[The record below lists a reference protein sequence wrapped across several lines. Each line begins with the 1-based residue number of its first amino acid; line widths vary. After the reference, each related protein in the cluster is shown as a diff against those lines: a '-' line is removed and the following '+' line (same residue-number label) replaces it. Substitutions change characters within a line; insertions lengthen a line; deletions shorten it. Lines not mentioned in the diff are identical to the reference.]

1 MNTTAK
7 IILFPQPTS
16 KGFPLKIRIIQDRK
30 AVYIGLKYYLTQN
43 QMDRFWNNSKK
54 ELRKSYP
61 FFTQVQNELEKQ
73 KEHYGLNKSEK
84 PVLIVN
90 DKRSFTQYYQTY
102 VNNLEIKKQYGLLQK
117 ANSVFLHIQEYSKEL
132 DLPDV
137 KFRNVDID
145 FLNGLQLFFEKKNI
159 SAITQ
164 KGYFEKIR
172 SIINR
177 AIKEGKFNPQRHP
190 FLGFEFK
197 KANVQPKCLE
207 PEQFKFL
214 RNQHIPDK
222 KIHITQQKF
231 VFQYFAYGMRVSDL
245 LLLRWSNIYEN
256 GFRMSFIM
264 YKTKHQMDISLN
276 NALLNILYEFANDGP
291 IGNLQKKYFSPGNI
305 KPDEYFDHIRK
316 TLNKLSSDENTRNK
330 RIFSKIPSDFD
341 ESETYKKIQTET
353 SVYNKELKQLAN
365 YLNEKSKYNFKLS
378 SHIARHTFAY
388 LSMLNGDSVYFI
400 SKALNH
406 QSIKTTEIYL
416 RGFKSRQ
423 LDGKLYSKEMTNG
436 EKNTIDSRLKELL
449 KSADYEK
456 KKKIIDL
463 LSII

>member
-1 MNTTAK
+1 
-7 IILFPQPTS
+7 
-16 KGFPLKIRIIQDRK
+16 
-30 AVYIGLKYYLTQN
+30 
-43 QMDRFWNNSKK
+43 
-54 ELRKSYP
+54 
-61 FFTQVQNELEKQ
+61 
-73 KEHYGLNKSEK
+73 
-84 PVLIVN
+84 
-90 DKRSFTQYYQTY
+90 
-102 VNNLEIKKQYGLLQK
+102 
-117 ANSVFLHIQEYSKEL
+117 
-132 DLPDV
+132 
-137 KFRNVDID
+137 
-145 FLNGLQLFFEKKNI
+145 
-159 SAITQ
+159 
-164 KGYFEKIR
+164 
-172 SIINR
+172 
-177 AIKEGKFNPQRHP
+177 
-190 FLGFEFK
+190 
-197 KANVQPKCLE
+197 
-207 PEQFKFL
+207 
-214 RNQHIPDK
+214 
-222 KIHITQQKF
+222 
-231 VFQYFAYGMRVSDL
+231 
-245 LLLRWSNIYEN
+245 
-256 GFRMSFIM
+256 
-264 YKTKHQMDISLN
+264 MDISLN